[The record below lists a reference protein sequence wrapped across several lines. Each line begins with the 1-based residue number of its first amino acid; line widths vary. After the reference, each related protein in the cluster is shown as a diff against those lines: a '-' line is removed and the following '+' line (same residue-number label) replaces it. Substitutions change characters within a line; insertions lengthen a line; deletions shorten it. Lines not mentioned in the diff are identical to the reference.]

1 MCSDVLWVLTACLL
15 VDREIV
21 FGTTCEIGWSLVHP
35 QGSSDGPPGLLH
47 YQALRPAAYPSLK
60 AWSDISLF
68 RFIGAG
74 ER

>member
-21 FGTTCEIGWSLVHP
+21 FGTTCEIRWSLVHP
-35 QGSSDGPPGLLH
+35 QDSSDGPPVLLH
-47 YQALRPAAYPSLK
+47 YQALRPAAYPPLK

-74 ER
+74 EG